1 LLCNNSPFRHGS
13 GNGSVQRRFA
23 MIRSLFRGLSLGV
36 VLFLAVVAF
45 NTWVSMVQTM
55 YPPR

>member
-1 LLCNNSPFRHGS
+1 
-13 GNGSVQRRFA
+13 

-55 YPPR
+55 YPPH

>member
-1 LLCNNSPFRHGS
+1 
-13 GNGSVQRRFA
+13 

-36 VLFLAVVAF
+36 VLFLAAMAF
-45 NTWVSMVQTM
+45 NTWVSLVQTM